1 VDTFEEEPPVDV
13 DKLVKS
19 MGEADAK
26 IDELQSELSGMMDDL
41 VATDPVAQQQLEAI
55 KRMLQ

>member
-1 VDTFEEEPPVDV
+1 
-13 DKLVKS
+13 
-19 MGEADAK
+19 MGEADSK
-26 IDELQSELSGMMDDL
+26 IYDLQSELSGMMADL